1 MAPPLVINSSGFS
14 LHAATRVRQGDRS
27 QLEKHRRYVTRPAIC
42 LKRLEIR
49 ADGMISWKLRR
60 PWRDGTRA
68 FLMTPYEFI
77 ARLAS
82 LVPHPR
88 EHQLTY
94 QGVLAPASPL
104 RDYVIPMP
112 PSQERTRLPVAAAI
126 PEYAAGETDSDSSAE
141 PRSRRRYIP
150 WAKLLERVF
159 SRDVLR
165 CPNCGGRRHRISVV
179 TDPASVG
186 RVLEGIKLAAAKRAT
201 AARGSGGGVSSG
213 EEPSRAPP
221 ETPPPRIPMPPR
233 QGRLDFGE

>member
-1 MAPPLVINSSGFS
+1 
-14 LHAATRVRQGDRS
+14 
-27 QLEKHRRYVTRPAIC
+27 
-42 LKRLEIR
+42 
-49 ADGMISWKLRR
+49 
-60 PWRDGTRA
+60 
-68 FLMTPYEFI
+68 MTPYEFI
-77 ARLAS
+77 ARLAP

-104 RDYVIPMP
+104 RDYVIPRP

-165 CPNCGGRRHRISVV
+165 CPNCGGRRLMISVV
-179 TDPASVG
+179 TDPVSVG
-186 RVLEGIKLAAAKRAT
+186 RVLEGIKLAAAKHAT

-233 QGRLDFGE
+233 QGK